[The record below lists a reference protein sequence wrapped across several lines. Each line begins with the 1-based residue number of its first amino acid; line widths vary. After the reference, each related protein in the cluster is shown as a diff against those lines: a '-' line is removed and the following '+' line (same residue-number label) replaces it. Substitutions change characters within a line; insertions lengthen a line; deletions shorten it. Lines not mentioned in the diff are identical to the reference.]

1 MTVHADRHVRRTAG
15 GRTALRRLFEKRYF
29 LLNLQ
34 TSQCVYTV
42 KGPFDQSSEE
52 RNMRLSLQPA
62 MDRYELSVFRAA
74 YYICKNRQDAED
86 VCQET
91 FLAYF
96 SEDRDFESPEHIRAW
111 LLRTAINKAKNVCRA
126 FWRRNRESL
135 DDHAEIAAAADSAD
149 AGLLDAVLRLPVRC
163 RSVIH
168 LFYYEDLS
176 VSETAELLG
185 ISENTVKSQLHRGRK
200 LLKEMLKEGWDDDE
214 S

>member
-1 MTVHADRHVRRTAG
+1 
-15 GRTALRRLFEKRYF
+15 
-29 LLNLQ
+29 
-34 TSQCVYTV
+34 
-42 KGPFDQSSEE
+42 
-52 RNMRLSLQPA
+52 MRLSLQPA

-96 SEDRDFESPEHIRAW
+96 STDRDFESPEHIRAW
-111 LLRTAINKAKNVCRA
+111 LLRTAINKAKNVCRT

-135 DDHAEIAAAADSAD
+135 DDHLEMTAGEASED

-163 RSVIH
+163 RTVMH
-168 LFYYEDLS
+168 LFYYEDYS
-176 VSETAELLG
+176 VKETGELLG
-185 ISENTVKSQLHRGRK
+185 ISENTVKSQLNRGRR
-200 LLKEMLKEGWDDDE
+200 LLKETLMEGWNDDE